1 MISLSKNLE
10 NHLRTKYINIQYYYF
25 WETKINNI
33 ININN
38 QPSKKM
44 IVYKLTKVLII
55 SKMKI
60 FIKEFKF
67 FKLKNYNNYI
77 FLYFSKNMQ

>member
-1 MISLSKNLE
+1 
-10 NHLRTKYINIQYYYF
+10 
-25 WETKINNI
+25 
-33 ININN
+33 
-38 QPSKKM
+38 M